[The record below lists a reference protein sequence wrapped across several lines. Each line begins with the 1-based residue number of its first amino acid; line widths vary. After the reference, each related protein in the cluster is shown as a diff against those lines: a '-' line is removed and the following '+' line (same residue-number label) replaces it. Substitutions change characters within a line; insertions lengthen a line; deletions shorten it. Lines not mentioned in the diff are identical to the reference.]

1 MSLYK
6 PPTLSSL
13 VTLPKPAAPKPP
25 RVRRSAAPGRSM
37 GPSSSPISRLG
48 KFAHPPKGTR

>member
-1 MSLYK
+1 MKPYA

-25 RVRRSAAPGRSM
+25 RVRRSGSAGRSM
-37 GPSSSPISRLG
+37 GASSSPISRLG
-48 KFAHPPKGTR
+48 KWAHPPKGTR

>member
-1 MSLYK
+1 MK
-6 PPTLSSL
+6 PNAPPTLSSL

-25 RVRRSAAPGRSM
+25 RVRRSGPAARSM

-48 KFAHPPKGTR
+48 KWAHPPKGTR

>member
-1 MSLYK
+1 MKPYA

-25 RVRRSAAPGRSM
+25 RVRRSAAPARSM

-48 KFAHPPKGTR
+48 KWAHPPKGTR